1 MNKLIKQCPCCR
13 RVNVADEHIVR
24 MHHGADLIRAGI
36 TEDHIVEYINQAVK
50 KEGDFEYS
58 RFNDQ
63 LKNDRI
69 KELTE
74 ENGRMKREIEGLQKP
89 SIWQRF
95 KAKVKRH
102 A

>member
-1 MNKLIKQCPCCR
+1 MNKLIKQCPCCG
-13 RVNVADEHIVR
+13 RVNVADEHIAR
-24 MHHGADLIRAGI
+24 MHRGAQLIRAGI
-36 TEDHIVEYINQAVK
+36 TENHIVEYINQAVK

-63 LKNDRI
+63 LKNDRV

-74 ENGRMKREIEGLQKP
+74 ENDRMRREIERLKMP
-89 SIWQRF
+89 SLWQRL